1 MSMKRALII
10 TMTAIFVVCALMIVD
25 ALAHPSWGIVV
36 DRHHQVYFSDLENIW
51 KIDAQG
57 RLKMFRHGVS
67 GKHTHDLRMDEDGN
81 LYGEDLSYEPATQRY
96 TSSLWKMTPAGELTY
111 ILAPTTDPPQGMS
124 LWRDRDGNMY
134 SALWKSNSEHELLIL
149 KRTPDGRVSTLL
161 GSPEAVSRLRQDV
174 LYSLGG
180 MAFGRDG
187 SLYLTD
193 GLSVRKLTMDGTVTT
208 LTRNL
213 TVEQPADNPMGSGPE
228 IRLLGLAVDAQG
240 NVLTADYSNRRV
252 LKIAPGQE
260 AATLMRT
267 EPPWSPAGVAV
278 SGSDLYILEVGFTPP
293 RTYIGPRVRKLSSDG
308 EITVLAI
315 VGEGQKISEGETST
329 GETNE
334 TGENVESASAGNIG
348 REHVIGRRLLYALL
362 AAGAA
367 LLALFLIIRRARRR
381 VWSRESGV

>member
-1 MSMKRALII
+1 
-10 TMTAIFVVCALMIVD
+10 
-25 ALAHPSWGIVV
+25 
-36 DRHHQVYFSDLENIW
+36 
-51 KIDAQG
+51 
-57 RLKMFRHGVS
+57 
-67 GKHTHDLRMDEDGN
+67 MDEDGN